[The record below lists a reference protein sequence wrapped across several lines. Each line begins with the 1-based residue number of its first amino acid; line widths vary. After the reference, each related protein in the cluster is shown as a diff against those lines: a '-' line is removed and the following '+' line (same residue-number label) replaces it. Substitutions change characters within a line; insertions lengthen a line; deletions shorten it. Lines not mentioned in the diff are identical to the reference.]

1 MIFFNEY
8 KYDFFLYINIEK
20 KGLMTIFKL
29 LNK

>member
-8 KYDFFLYINIEK
+8 KYDFFLYINIVE

>member
-8 KYDFFLYINIEK
+8 KYDFFLYINIVK
-20 KGLMTIFKL
+20 KELMTIFKL